1 MTVKWVTIEN
11 RRRARVGD
19 EADGVGEWEAGGVG
33 GGVEA
38 AIPRPQAFSPL
49 EGCGTLNALRREN

>member
-33 GGVEA
+33 AVLRPLSRD
-38 AIPRPQAFSPL
+38 PRPSPRWKGVVL
-49 EGCGTLNALRREN
+49 